1 MILMFTLLFRTCR
14 TAGGINIIRFAQ
26 WHTLL

>member
-1 MILMFTLLFRTCR
+1 MILMFTLLSRTCR
-14 TAGGINIIRFAQ
+14 TAGGTNIICFAQ